1 MTFWLRPAFALRV
14 VSRFQRLVGFDR
26 SMALASSALTAGIPL
41 ALLVASVVVQLGQE
55 DLATRLINR
64 YGLTGGG
71 AEAVRS
77 LFSFAEG
84 PGVSLGVGGTVFL
97 IISSLSLARAAQRL
111 FEQTWELPP
120 LSVRNTLNGLR
131 WLAGLV
137 AYAAVGGWL
146 YATLGE
152 ARFGLLAAACEVP
165 LTAVFLVWGGW
176 TLCARRQ
183 AWRDLVPF
191 GVVGAVAS
199 SAYSV
204 VAAVYLPHLFSS
216 YATRFGPVGAVFA
229 MIAALFGVM
238 VVLVASSALG
248 REVHDEL
255 GRIARGNR
263 PPDDE
268 VRQEWAAVVA
278 QAQERWVTAREE
290 LARRR
295 SRRNGRGR

>member
-1 MTFWLRPAFALRV
+1 
-14 VSRFQRLVGFDR
+14 
-26 SMALASSALTAGIPL
+26 MALASSALTAGIPL
-41 ALLVASVVVQLGQE
+41 ALLVASVLGHLGRE
-55 DLATRLINR
+55 DLAARLINR

-71 AEAVRS
+71 ADAVTS
-77 LFSFAEG
+77 LFSLANG
-84 PGVSLGVGGTVFL
+84 PGVSLGVVGTVFL
-97 IISSLSLARAAQRL
+97 IVSALSLARAAQRL

-120 LSVRNTLNGLR
+120 LSVRNTLNGLL

-137 AYAAVGGWL
+137 AYVTVGGWV
-146 YATLGE
+146 YATLGGP
-152 ARFGLLAAACEVP
+152 RFGLVAAVCEVP

-176 TLCARRQ
+176 ILCARRL
-183 AWRDLVPF
+183 AWRDLLPF

-216 YATRFGPVGAVFA
+216 YATRYGPVGAVFA
-229 MIAALFGVM
+229 MITALFGVM
-238 VVLVASSALG
+238 VVLVSSSALG

-255 GRIARGNR
+255 GRIARGQR

-268 VRQEWAAVVA
+268 VRREWAAVVE

-295 SRRNGRGR
+295 SRRGGRGQ